1 MYLLGTNA
9 LYIVFYEIS
18 QNLPISQNS
27 IKVFVSIKFVLC
39 NRVHKY
45 LRNQTIRITFPSQI
59 KDLIDGRNVQ
69 NRALVIFK
77 RACHRFCVQR
87 TILNDRLCKLQLHLL
102 SKAVILDQHQNR
114 KRTNACSCH

>member
-87 TILNDRLCKLQLHLL
+87 TK
-102 SKAVILDQHQNR
+102 
-114 KRTNACSCH
+114 